1 MRLYTGTGD
10 DGETGLHDGSRVAKD
25 DQRIEAYGTVDELNA
40 ALGMAGAAC
49 EAGVMRERL
58 GRIQEDLFVV
68 GSDLAT
74 PSGAARRQNVP
85 TVTGEDVRR
94 LEGWID
100 EAADAAGPLRNFV
113 LPGGGELA
121 ARLHVART
129 ICRRAERG
137 MITLARHEDV
147 SRDVRVYV
155 NRLSDLLFAWA
166 RQANAQAGVPD
177 VEWTPGR
184 HNE

>member
-1 MRLYTGTGD
+1 MRLYTGSGD

-40 ALGMAGAAC
+40 ALGMAATAC
-49 EAGVMRERL
+49 EAGVIRQRI

-74 PSGAARRQNVP
+74 PSGATRRENVP
-85 TVTGEDVRR
+85 TVTSDDVHR
-94 LEGWID
+94 LEAWID
-100 EAADAAGPLRNFV
+100 EAAAAAGPLRNFV
-113 LPGGGELA
+113 LPGGGEPA
-121 ARLHVART
+121 SRLHMART
-129 ICRRAERG
+129 VCRRAERC
-137 MITLARHEDV
+137 MVTLARHEDV
-147 SRDVRVYV
+147 NLDLRVYV

-177 VEWTPGR
+177 VEWTPGPR
-184 HNE
+184 DE

>member
-1 MRLYTGTGD
+1 M
-10 DGETGLHDGSRVAKD
+10 
-25 DQRIEAYGTVDELNA
+25 
-40 ALGMAGAAC
+40 
-49 EAGVMRERL
+49 
-58 GRIQEDLFVV
+58 
-68 GSDLAT
+68 
-74 PSGAARRQNVP
+74 
-85 TVTGEDVRR
+85 
-94 LEGWID
+94 
-100 EAADAAGPLRNFV
+100 
-113 LPGGGELA
+113 PGGGELA
-121 ARLHVART
+121 ARLHMART